1 MSIKNRF
8 NAIHRAANKRYKKP
22 GRLIVYTEL
31 DDRPGVY
38 NAISSGVDLG
48 TGTEAELETALALTG
63 ADTIILMHYSTLPPD

>member
-1 MSIKNRF
+1 MSLKNRLK
-8 NAIHRAANKRYKKP
+8 AIRKARHKMAPP

-38 NAISSGVDLG
+38 NAICCGVDLG